1 MVCSQSHEGN
11 SMVILWLE
19 LLFFLSNIFIIL
31 GSLVGAW
38 FDETNVKE
46 PKAADLILI
55 KDYRNSPTRKDPGI
69 HIFTLQGYEMLHWGD
84 RLSLPGVDP
93 EAVKSWNIGDLK
105 PVEMIESSNKI
116 AIEDEAAEDDVEEEG
131 GDDDEIQV
139 YGDETALNAE
149 TDDNF

>member
-1 MVCSQSHEGN
+1 
-11 SMVILWLE
+11 
-19 LLFFLSNIFIIL
+19 
-31 GSLVGAW
+31 
-38 FDETNVKE
+38 
-46 PKAADLILI
+46 
-55 KDYRNSPTRKDPGI
+55 
-69 HIFTLQGYEMLHWGD
+69 MLHWGD

-93 EAVKSWNIGDLK
+93 EAVKSWKIGDLK